1 MENLK
6 RRNTVIVINKC
17 TVKEG
22 VPLCQNIAGKSAG
35 KLTFSYTVEKNAM
48 ETNFPNS
55 NLEISTGS
63 FCPVIILLQIA
74 LVVFFIYV
82 FLNK

>member
-22 VPLCQNIAGKSAG
+22 VPLCQNIAGKNAG
-35 KLTFSYTVEKNAM
+35 KLTFSYTVDGFVNH
-48 ETNFPNS
+48 TTFW
-55 NLEISTGS
+55 
-63 FCPVIILLQIA
+63 
-74 LVVFFIYV
+74 
-82 FLNK
+82 